1 MTTTKRAFVRDAWS
15 IAQPY
20 WKSEEK
26 WSARGLLLTVVLV
39 NLGTVCTSVGINAWN
54 RSFYNALQAFD
65 VEQIFGQL
73 GIFFIL
79 GSLGIMLSVYGVYLQ
94 QMLQLRWRRWLTRRY
109 VNDWLSNRAYY
120 QLQLTNGVDNPDQRI
135 SEDVNQFTNYV
146 LTLSLGLLTSLV
158 TLGSFLVILWGLS
171 GPADIPLGK
180 LGAVHIPGYL
190 VWAAILYAG
199 AGTWLTV
206 KVGRPLVQLNL
217 AGQRLEGDFRFS
229 LARLRE
235 NAESVASYGGEP
247 VEQGIFQE
255 RLQNICRNFRMIME
269 RQMRVNWLTQGYA
282 QVAVVFPLL
291 VILPRYF
298 AKQIGWGGLMQVA
311 SAFSYVYNSLSFII
325 NRYPDIAAWQAATDR
340 LTTFQEQL
348 RGLQAPEE
356 SHAKQTSSVAKAMA
370 DRPPHLPLQHPQPR
384 GRGVQFGLGAVLQD
398 SNTPSLRAAGFEDED
413 DDEDENEA
421 PCELCRPR
429 TQSRNEKRITQKSPV
444 STARQIVI
452 RRGGCTVS
460 VDSLDLDLPD
470 GTALLRG
477 IRFAPVRGEAVLITG
492 PSGTGKSTLLRA
504 IAGVWPFG
512 RGEIR
517 VGEERSLFVP
527 QRPYIPLGTLTNAL
541 LYPHQDENHFRA
553 DRLKRVLKEVG
564 LDGLV
569 DELNVVE
576 NWSQRLSLGEQQ
588 RLGFARALLT
598 APGLL
603 FLDEATS
610 GLGEPWEARLYSLL
624 RSGSWQ
630 PTVIS
635 VGHRS
640 TLLRLHDEVFDLT
653 RFIPLRE
660 QVVTSLPS
668 PLSAPAALVGSF

>member
-1 MTTTKRAFVRDAWS
+1 M
-15 IAQPY
+15 
-20 WKSEEK
+20 
-26 WSARGLLLTVVLV
+26 
-39 NLGTVCTSVGINAWN
+39 
-54 RSFYNALQAFD
+54 
-65 VEQIFGQL
+65 
-73 GIFFIL
+73 
-79 GSLGIMLSVYGVYLQ
+79 
-94 QMLQLRWRRWLTRRY
+94 
-109 VNDWLSNRAYY
+109 
-120 QLQLTNGVDNPDQRI
+120 
-135 SEDVNQFTNYV
+135 
-146 LTLSLGLLTSLV
+146 
-158 TLGSFLVILWGLS
+158 
-171 GPADIPLGK
+171 
-180 LGAVHIPGYL
+180 
-190 VWAAILYAG
+190 
-199 AGTWLTV
+199 
-206 KVGRPLVQLNL
+206 
-217 AGQRLEGDFRFS
+217 
-229 LARLRE
+229 
-235 NAESVASYGGEP
+235 
-247 VEQGIFQE
+247 
-255 RLQNICRNFRMIME
+255 
-269 RQMRVNWLTQGYA
+269 
-282 QVAVVFPLL
+282 
-291 VILPRYF
+291 
-298 AKQIGWGGLMQVA
+298 
-311 SAFSYVYNSLSFII
+311 
-325 NRYPDIAAWQAATDR
+325 
-340 LTTFQEQL
+340 
-348 RGLQAPEE
+348 
-356 SHAKQTSSVAKAMA
+356 
-370 DRPPHLPLQHPQPR
+370 
-384 GRGVQFGLGAVLQD
+384 QFGLGAVLHY
-398 SNTPSLRAAGFEDED
+398 SNTPSLRAAGFE
-413 DDEDENEA
+413 DEDENEA

-429 TQSRNEKRITQKSPV
+429 TQGRNEKRITQKSPV
-444 STARQIVI
+444 STARRIVI
-452 RRGGCTVS
+452 RRSGCAVS

-541 LYPHQDENHFRA
+541 LYPHQDENRFRA
-553 DRLKRVLKEVG
+553 DRLKKVLKEVG

-660 QVVTSLPS
+660 QVVTPLPS